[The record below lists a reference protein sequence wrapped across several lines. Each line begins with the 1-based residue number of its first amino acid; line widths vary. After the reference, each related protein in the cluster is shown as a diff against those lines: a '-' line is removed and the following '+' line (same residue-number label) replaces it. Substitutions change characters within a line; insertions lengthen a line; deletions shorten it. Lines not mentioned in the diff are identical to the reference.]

1 MQVVC
6 TDESETV
13 TTRRGE
19 AGALDRIAVLFIHGV
34 EIRDPH
40 YAQNATNVLRTEYR
54 RACRIHESAPQLE
67 VEAAY
72 WIPVVAD
79 GLDKVAQRAFGN
91 RFAGWTRRLDTLV
104 HRVDNGS
111 FLAMLPLLASGLLWR
126 VPGLPNVHWPTL
138 RWAFTYFVG
147 DLVAYQDAE
156 DTDGNY
162 QAIHGCIDDALAK
175 LAERAPQAPLC
186 VIAHSLGT
194 VIASDHF
201 YDLQQNKPAFPTAV
215 QRGETLTFFYTLGS
229 PIALWMVRYP
239 SFDKPV
245 RLPGR
250 DDQRPEIR
258 AAAEW
263 VNIYDPDDIVGYPL
277 KSLNDEYRRAVD
289 RDQAIRVGPI
299 LGRTPV
305 SHIEYFNSR
314 RIMRP
319 IAERLARLAT
329 DIPRHG
335 KNDY

>member
-1 MQVVC
+1 M
-6 TDESETV
+6 
-13 TTRRGE
+13 TTKPGE
-19 AGALDRIAVLFIHGV
+19 AEAPDRIAVLFIHGV

-54 RACRIHESAPQLE
+54 RACKNDESAPQLE

-91 RFAGWTRRLDTLV
+91 RFAHWTRLLDQLV
-104 HRVDNGS
+104 HRIDNGS

-126 VPGLPNVHWPTL
+126 VPGLPDVHWPTL

-147 DLVAYQDAE
+147 DLVAYQDDK

-162 QAIHGCIDDALAK
+162 QAIHGCINDALAK
-175 LAERAPQAPLC
+175 LAERAPEAPLC

-201 YDLQQNKPAFPTAV
+201 YDLQQKKSALPTAV
-215 QRGETLTFFYTLGS
+215 QRGETLTFLYTLGS
-229 PIALWMVRYP
+229 PIALWMVRCP

-250 DDQRPEIR
+250 DHQRSEIR
-258 AAAEW
+258 GAAEW
-263 VNIYDPDDIVGYPL
+263 VNL
-277 KSLNDEYRRAVD
+277 
-289 RDQAIRVGPI
+289 
-299 LGRTPV
+299 
-305 SHIEYFNSR
+305 
-314 RIMRP
+314 
-319 IAERLARLAT
+319 
-329 DIPRHG
+329 
-335 KNDY
+335 